1 MKKLKKIWH
10 ENSVL
15 VVLFLIIITCFV
27 AISVVVITYFVGV
40 GDSDTKKH
48 GDRIVEKD
56 KHPFDENM
64 KNEIVN
70 KIKENEKVIDVNI
83 DLPVLT
89 IFVGIKYDSK
99 VSLEDAKSTTLDVL
113 EYFSDDL
120 KGYYDISFNIYADS
134 TEKTE
139 GYNIWGSHNVSG
151 TGGIVW

>member
-27 AISVVVITYFVGV
+27 AISVVVVTYFVGV
-40 GDSDTKKH
+40 GDSDDKKH
-48 GDRIVEKD
+48 GDRIVDKD
-56 KHPFDENM
+56 KHPFDDSI
-64 KNEIVN
+64 KNEIID
-70 KIKENEKVIDVNI
+70 KIKENEKVLDVNI
-83 DLPVLT
+83 DLHVLT
-89 IFVGIKYDSK
+89 IFVTIKYDAK
-99 VSLEDAKSTTLDVL
+99 VSLEEAKSLALDSL
-113 EYFSDDL
+113 DYFSDDL
-120 KGYYDISFNIYADS
+120 KGYYDISFNIHADA